1 MNVDWPFEWGGSK
14 RNEPSEVDRLWTSL
28 GAATLVLAVIFAG
41 IAGYYA
47 AVGEAGAEPPA
58 GVVYGATGVGF
69 LLAGAFLWWR
79 FDESER
85 CVAFPVGRPNRA
97 ELVWTLAF
105 VPLGVAAFVGGEW
118 VAGVLG
124 FEMTAFYDYD
134 LTNPVTLLAVLFGP
148 VIVGPLVEELIYRG
162 ALLSSLEGRGWSP
175 IAAGL
180 GSIVVFAGSHVFALG
195 IAGVFAIAAWAVFPT
210 VLRLRFENLTGAWL
224 LHVLN
229 NVYAYVIAVHFVL

>member
-1 MNVDWPFEWGGSK
+1 M
-14 RNEPSEVDRLWTSL
+14 
-28 GAATLVLAVIFAG
+28 
-41 IAGYYA
+41 
-47 AVGEAGAEPPA
+47 
-58 GVVYGATGVGF
+58 
-69 LLAGAFLWWR
+69 
-79 FDESER
+79 
-85 CVAFPVGRPNRA
+85 
-97 ELVWTLAF
+97 
-105 VPLGVAAFVGGEW
+105 
-118 VAGVLG
+118 
-124 FEMTAFYDYD
+124 
-134 LTNPVTLLAVLFGP
+134 LFGP

-162 ALLSSLEGRGWSP
+162 TSLLARGRGWSP